1 MRDGRVTDPGESEL
15 GLGQTRSASDSDAG
29 AAGVLSVDVVHQDGG
44 VTLALAGEIDL
55 GNVAGLRARLL
66 DLSQGEAGTV
76 RVDLGGV
83 TFLDSTAIGVLVQ
96 ARKRFA
102 AEGIPF
108 HLITASERVRRTFEV
123 AGVAEYLDGS

>member
-1 MRDGRVTDPGESEL
+1 MREGRVSDPGESEL
-15 GLGQTRSASDSDAG
+15 GLGQTRSASETDAEDAG
-29 AAGVLSVDVVHQDGG
+29 ALSVDVVHQADG
-44 VTLALAGEIDL
+44 VTLVLAGEIDL

-66 DLSQGEAGTV
+66 DLSHGEAG
-76 RVDLGGV
+76 RVWIDLGGV
-83 TFLDSTAIGVLVQ
+83 TFLDSTAIGVLIQ

-102 AEGIPF
+102 VEGIPF